1 MHVIIGYDEK
11 LEIELCTYAANREN
25 YIYNIIFN

>member
-11 LEIELCTYAANREN
+11 LEIKLYTYAANREN
-25 YIYNIIFN
+25 YIYNIMFN